1 VVKVILP
8 ETNSAARTLF
18 RSKPI
23 QNSKQD
29 RILGALFGAAVGD
42 VMGTSIAGVN
52 SDLIKEKYGQ
62 WGISAPPYNSFVSH
76 NFQLTLFA
84 LDALINC
91 TQRSQKLSIKEIT
104 DCLLKCVK
112 EWENVVNHPNLFHGI
127 NHLADKNAVCT
138 DFMKNYPLWRFK
150 RPGAK
155 NKNFDKAELVN
166 PLILAV
172 LLCANQK
179 TVQEVF
185 NEFGKSLGHTPI
197 QIDIEAFVSFFSNQ
211 ETITKQAKID
221 GLTKMCEKI
230 NSSARPDLI
239 GMIAGFEHGAKYGI
253 NAFKQIWYLR
263 IDAMNLCEQM
273 GWRTGRAFKSS
284 S

>member
-42 VMGTSIAGVN
+42 VMGSTITGVN
-52 SDLIKEKYGQ
+52 SELIKEKYGQ

-84 LDALINC
+84 LDAIINC
-91 TQRSQKLSIKEIT
+91 TQKSQKLSIKDIAH
-104 DCLLKCVK
+104 CLTKCVK
-112 EWENVVNHPNLFHGI
+112 EWEKVVNNPNLFHGI

-150 RPGAK
+150 RPGSK
-155 NKNFDKAELVN
+155 NKNDELAELIN
-166 PLILAV
+166 PLLLAV

-179 TVQEVF
+179 TSQEVF
-185 NEFGKSLGHTPI
+185 NELVISLGKPTL
-197 QIDIEAFVSFFSNQ
+197 QIDTEVFGSLFSNQ
-211 ETITKQAKID
+211 EIITKQAKID
-221 GLTKMCEKI
+221 GLNRMCEKI
-230 NSSARPDLI
+230 NSSSRPDLM

-273 GWRTGRAFKSS
+273 GWRVGRAFKSS
-284 S
+284 

>member
-1 VVKVILP
+1 MVKVILP

-42 VMGTSIAGVN
+42 VMGSTITGVN
-52 SDLIKEKYGQ
+52 SELIKEKYGQ
-62 WGISAPPYNSFVSH
+62 WGITAPPYNSFVSH

-84 LDALINC
+84 LDAIINC
-91 TQRSQKLSIKEIT
+91 TQKSQKLSIKDIAH
-104 DCLLKCVK
+104 CLTKCVK
-112 EWENVVNHPNLFHGI
+112 EWEKVVNNPNLFHGI
-127 NHLADKNAVCT
+127 NHLADKNTVCT

-150 RPGAK
+150 RPGLK
-155 NKNFDKAELVN
+155 NKNDELAELVN
-166 PLILAV
+166 PLLLAV

-179 TVQEVF
+179 TSQEVF
-185 NEFGKSLGHTPI
+185 NELVISLGKPTI
-197 QIDIEAFVSFFSNQ
+197 QIDTEIFGYLFSNQ
-211 ETITKQAKID
+211 VVITKQAKID
-221 GLTKMCEKI
+221 GLNKMCEKI
-230 NSSARPDLI
+230 NSSSRPDLM

-273 GWRTGRAFKSS
+273 GWRVGRAFKSS
-284 S
+284 

>member
-42 VMGTSIAGVN
+42 VMGSAITGVN
-52 SDLIKEKYGQ
+52 SELIKEKYGQ

-84 LDALINC
+84 LDAIINC
-91 TQRSQKLSIKEIT
+91 TQKSQKLSIKDIA
-104 DCLLKCVK
+104 DCLTKCVK
-112 EWENVVNHPNLFHGI
+112 EWEKVVNNPNLFHGI

-150 RPGAK
+150 RPGSK
-155 NKNFDKAELVN
+155 NKSDELAELIN
-166 PLILAV
+166 PLLLAV

-179 TVQEVF
+179 TSQEVF
-185 NEFGKSLGHTPI
+185 NELAISLGKPTIH
-197 QIDIEAFVSFFSNQ
+197 IDTEVFGSLFSNQ
-211 ETITKQAKID
+211 EIITKQAKID
-221 GLTKMCEKI
+221 GLNKMCEKI
-230 NSSARPDLI
+230 NSSSRPDLM

-273 GWRTGRAFKSS
+273 GWRVGRAFKSS
-284 S
+284 

>member
-1 VVKVILP
+1 MILP

-42 VMGTSIAGVN
+42 VMGSTITGVN
-52 SDLIKEKYGQ
+52 SELIKEKYGQ

-84 LDALINC
+84 LDAIINC
-91 TQRSQKLSIKEIT
+91 TQKSQKLSIKDIAH
-104 DCLLKCVK
+104 CLTKCVK
-112 EWENVVNHPNLFHGI
+112 EWEKVVNNPNLFHGI

-150 RPGAK
+150 RPGLK
-155 NKNFDKAELVN
+155 NKNDELAELIN
-166 PLILAV
+166 PLLLAV

-179 TVQEVF
+179 TSQEVF
-185 NEFGKSLGHTPI
+185 NELVISLGKPTL
-197 QIDIEAFVSFFSNQ
+197 QIDTEVFGSLPILAVPIS
-211 ETITKQAKID
+211 
-221 GLTKMCEKI
+221 
-230 NSSARPDLI
+230 
-239 GMIAGFEHGAKYGI
+239 
-253 NAFKQIWYLR
+253 
-263 IDAMNLCEQM
+263 
-273 GWRTGRAFKSS
+273 
-284 S
+284 

>member
-1 VVKVILP
+1 MILP

-23 QNSKQD
+23 LNSKQD

-42 VMGTSIAGVN
+42 VMGSTITGVN
-52 SDLIKEKYGQ
+52 SELIKEKYGQ

-84 LDALINC
+84 LDAIINC
-91 TQRSQKLSIKEIT
+91 TQKSQKLSIKDIAH
-104 DCLLKCVK
+104 CLTKCVK
-112 EWENVVNHPNLFHGI
+112 EWEKVVNNPNLFHGI

-150 RPGAK
+150 RPGLK
-155 NKNFDKAELVN
+155 NKNDELAELIN
-166 PLILAV
+166 PLLLAV

-179 TVQEVF
+179 TSQEVF
-185 NEFGKSLGHTPI
+185 NELVISLGKPTL
-197 QIDIEAFVSFFSNQ
+197 QIDTEVFGSLFSNQ
-211 ETITKQAKID
+211 EIITKQAKID
-221 GLTKMCEKI
+221 GLNKMCEKI
-230 NSSARPDLI
+230 NLSSRPDLM

-273 GWRTGRAFKSS
+273 GWRVGRAFKSS
-284 S
+284 

>member
-1 VVKVILP
+1 VILP

-42 VMGTSIAGVN
+42 VMGSTITGVN
-52 SDLIKEKYGQ
+52 SELIKEKYGQ

-84 LDALINC
+84 LDAIINC
-91 TQRSQKLSIKEIT
+91 TQKSQKLSIKDIAH
-104 DCLLKCVK
+104 CLTKCVK
-112 EWENVVNHPNLFHGI
+112 EWEKVVNNPNLFHGI
-127 NHLADKNAVCT
+127 NHLADKNTVCT

-150 RPGAK
+150 RPGLK
-155 NKNFDKAELVN
+155 NKNDELAELVN
-166 PLILAV
+166 PLLLAV

-179 TVQEVF
+179 TSQEVF
-185 NEFGKSLGHTPI
+185 NELVISLGKPTI
-197 QIDIEAFVSFFSNQ
+197 QIDTEIFGYLFSNQ
-211 ETITKQAKID
+211 EIITKQAKID
-221 GLTKMCEKI
+221 GLNKMCEKI
-230 NSSARPDLI
+230 NSSSRPDLM

-273 GWRTGRAFKSS
+273 GWRVGRAFKSS
-284 S
+284 

>member
-1 VVKVILP
+1 MILP

-42 VMGTSIAGVN
+42 VMGSTITGVN
-52 SDLIKEKYGQ
+52 SELIKEKYGQ
-62 WGISAPPYNSFVSH
+62 WGITAPPYNSFVSH

-84 LDALINC
+84 LDAIINC
-91 TQRSQKLSIKEIT
+91 TQKSQKLSIKDIAH
-104 DCLLKCVK
+104 CLTKCVK
-112 EWENVVNHPNLFHGI
+112 EWEKVVNNPNLFHGI

-150 RPGAK
+150 RPGSK
-155 NKNFDKAELVN
+155 NRNDELAELIN
-166 PLILAV
+166 PLLLAV

-179 TVQEVF
+179 TSQEVF
-185 NEFGKSLGHTPI
+185 NELVISLGKPTI
-197 QIDIEAFVSFFSNQ
+197 QIDTEIFGYLFSNQ
-211 ETITKQAKID
+211 EVITKQAKID
-221 GLTKMCEKI
+221 GLNKMCEKI
-230 NSSARPDLI
+230 NSSSRPDLM

-273 GWRTGRAFKSS
+273 GWRVGRAFKSS
-284 S
+284 

>member
-1 VVKVILP
+1 MILP

-42 VMGTSIAGVN
+42 VMGSTITGVN
-52 SDLIKEKYGQ
+52 SELIKEKYGQ

-84 LDALINC
+84 LDAIINC
-91 TQRSQKLSIKEIT
+91 TQKSQKLSIKDIAH
-104 DCLLKCVK
+104 CLTKCVK
-112 EWENVVNHPNLFHGI
+112 EWEKVVNNPNLFHGI

-150 RPGAK
+150 RPGLK
-155 NKNFDKAELVN
+155 NKNDELAELVN
-166 PLILAV
+166 PLLLAV

-179 TVQEVF
+179 TSQEVF
-185 NEFGKSLGHTPI
+185 NELVISLGKPTL
-197 QIDIEAFVSFFSNQ
+197 QIDTEVFGSLFSNQ
-211 ETITKQAKID
+211 EIITKQAKID
-221 GLTKMCEKI
+221 GLNKMCEKI
-230 NSSARPDLI
+230 NSSSRPDLM

-273 GWRTGRAFKSS
+273 GWRVGRAFKSS
-284 S
+284 

>member
-1 VVKVILP
+1 MVKVILP

-42 VMGTSIAGVN
+42 VMGSTITGVN
-52 SDLIKEKYGQ
+52 SELIKEKYGQ

-84 LDALINC
+84 LDAIINC
-91 TQRSQKLSIKEIT
+91 TQKSQKLSIKDIAH
-104 DCLLKCVK
+104 CLTKCVK
-112 EWENVVNHPNLFHGI
+112 EWEKVVNNPNLFHGI

-150 RPGAK
+150 RPGLK
-155 NKNFDKAELVN
+155 NKNDELAELVN
-166 PLILAV
+166 PMLLAV

-179 TVQEVF
+179 TSQEVF
-185 NEFGKSLGHTPI
+185 NELVISLGQPTL
-197 QIDIEAFVSFFSNQ
+197 QIDTEVFGSLFSNQ
-211 ETITKQAKID
+211 EIITKQAKID
-221 GLTKMCEKI
+221 GLNKMCEKI
-230 NSSARPDLI
+230 NSSSRPDLM

-273 GWRTGRAFKSS
+273 GWRVGRAFKSS
-284 S
+284 

>member
-1 VVKVILP
+1 MILP

-42 VMGTSIAGVN
+42 VMGSTITGVN
-52 SDLIKEKYGQ
+52 SELIKEKYGQ

-84 LDALINC
+84 LDAIINC
-91 TQRSQKLSIKEIT
+91 TQKSQKLSIKDIAH
-104 DCLLKCVK
+104 CLTKCGK
-112 EWENVVNHPNLFHGI
+112 EWEKVVNNPNLFHGI

-150 RPGAK
+150 RPGLK
-155 NKNFDKAELVN
+155 NRNDELAELVN
-166 PLILAV
+166 PMLLAV

-179 TVQEVF
+179 TSQEVF
-185 NEFGKSLGHTPI
+185 NELVISLGQPTL
-197 QIDIEAFVSFFSNQ
+197 QIDTEVFGSLFSNQ
-211 ETITKQAKID
+211 EIITKQAKID
-221 GLTKMCEKI
+221 GLNKMCEKI
-230 NSSARPDLI
+230 NSSSRPDLM

-273 GWRTGRAFKSS
+273 GWRVGRAFKSS
-284 S
+284 

>member
-1 VVKVILP
+1 MVKVILP

-42 VMGTSIAGVN
+42 VMGSTITGVN
-52 SDLIKEKYGQ
+52 SELIKEKYGQ
-62 WGISAPPYNSFVSH
+62 WGITAPPYNSFVSH

-84 LDALINC
+84 LDAIINC
-91 TQRSQKLSIKEIT
+91 TQKSQKLSIKDIAH
-104 DCLLKCVK
+104 CLTKCVK
-112 EWENVVNHPNLFHGI
+112 EWEKVVNNPNLFHGI

-150 RPGAK
+150 RPGLK
-155 NKNFDKAELVN
+155 NKNDELAELIN
-166 PLILAV
+166 PLLLAV

-179 TVQEVF
+179 TSQEVF
-185 NEFGKSLGHTPI
+185 NELVISLGKPTL
-197 QIDIEAFVSFFSNQ
+197 QIDTEVFGSLFSNQ
-211 ETITKQAKID
+211 EIITKQAKID
-221 GLTKMCEKI
+221 GLNKMCEKI
-230 NSSARPDLI
+230 NSSSRPDLM

-273 GWRTGRAFKSS
+273 GWRVGRAFKSS
-284 S
+284 

>member
-1 VVKVILP
+1 MILP

-42 VMGTSIAGVN
+42 VMGSTITGVN
-52 SDLIKEKYGQ
+52 SELIKEKYGQ

-84 LDALINC
+84 LDAIINC
-91 TQRSQKLSIKEIT
+91 TQKSQKLSIKDIAH
-104 DCLLKCVK
+104 CLTKCVK
-112 EWENVVNHPNLFHGI
+112 EWEKVVNNPNLFHGI

-150 RPGAK
+150 RPGLK
-155 NKNFDKAELVN
+155 NKNDELAELIN
-166 PLILAV
+166 PLLLAV

-179 TVQEVF
+179 TSQEVF
-185 NEFGKSLGHTPI
+185 NELVISLGKPTL
-197 QIDIEAFVSFFSNQ
+197 QIDTEVFGSLFSNQ
-211 ETITKQAKID
+211 EIITKQAKID
-221 GLTKMCEKI
+221 GLNRMCEKI
-230 NSSARPDLI
+230 NSSSRPDLM

-273 GWRTGRAFKSS
+273 GWRVGRAFKSS
-284 S
+284 

>member
-1 VVKVILP
+1 MILP

-42 VMGTSIAGVN
+42 VMGSTITGVN
-52 SDLIKEKYGQ
+52 SELIKEKYGQ
-62 WGISAPPYNSFVSH
+62 WGITAPPYNSFVSH

-84 LDALINC
+84 LDAIINC
-91 TQRSQKLSIKEIT
+91 TQKSQKLSIKDIAH
-104 DCLLKCVK
+104 CLTKCVK
-112 EWENVVNHPNLFHGI
+112 EWEKVVNNPNLFHGI
-127 NHLADKNAVCT
+127 NHLADKNTVCT

-150 RPGAK
+150 RPGLK
-155 NKNFDKAELVN
+155 NKNDKLAELIN
-166 PLILAV
+166 PLLLAV

-179 TVQEVF
+179 TSQEVF
-185 NEFGKSLGHTPI
+185 NELVISLGKPTI
-197 QIDIEAFVSFFSNQ
+197 QIDTEIFGYLFSNQ
-211 ETITKQAKID
+211 EVITKQAKID
-221 GLTKMCEKI
+221 GLNKMCEKI
-230 NSSARPDLI
+230 NSSSRPDLM

-273 GWRTGRAFKSS
+273 GWRVGRAFKSS
-284 S
+284 

>member
-8 ETNSAARTLF
+8 ESNSAARTLF

-42 VMGTSIAGVN
+42 VMGSTITGVN
-52 SDLIKEKYGQ
+52 SELIKEKYGQ
-62 WGISAPPYNSFVSH
+62 WGITAPPYNSFVSH

-84 LDALINC
+84 LDAIINC
-91 TQRSQKLSIKEIT
+91 TQKSQKLSIKDIAH
-104 DCLLKCVK
+104 CLTKCVK
-112 EWENVVNHPNLFHGI
+112 EWEKVVNNPNLFHGI
-127 NHLADKNAVCT
+127 NHLADKNTVCT

-150 RPGAK
+150 RPGLK
-155 NKNFDKAELVN
+155 NKNDELAELVN
-166 PLILAV
+166 PLLLAV

-179 TVQEVF
+179 TSQEVF
-185 NEFGKSLGHTPI
+185 NELVISLGKPTI
-197 QIDIEAFVSFFSNQ
+197 QIDTEIFGYLFSNQ
-211 ETITKQAKID
+211 EIITKQAKID
-221 GLTKMCEKI
+221 GLNKMCEKI
-230 NSSARPDLI
+230 NSSSRPDLM

-273 GWRTGRAFKSS
+273 GWRVGRAFKSS
-284 S
+284 

>member
-1 VVKVILP
+1 MVKVILP

-42 VMGTSIAGVN
+42 VMGSTITGVN
-52 SDLIKEKYGQ
+52 SELIKEKYGQ

-84 LDALINC
+84 LDAIINC
-91 TQRSQKLSIKEIT
+91 TQKSQKLSIKDIAH
-104 DCLLKCVK
+104 CLTKCVK
-112 EWENVVNHPNLFHGI
+112 EWEKVVNNPNLFHGI

-150 RPGAK
+150 RPGLK
-155 NKNFDKAELVN
+155 NKNDELAELIN
-166 PLILAV
+166 PLLLAV

-179 TVQEVF
+179 TSQEVF
-185 NEFGKSLGHTPI
+185 NELVISLGKPTL
-197 QIDIEAFVSFFSNQ
+197 QIDTEVFGSLFSNQ
-211 ETITKQAKID
+211 EIITKQAKID
-221 GLTKMCEKI
+221 GLNRMCEKI
-230 NSSARPDLI
+230 NSSSRPDLM

-273 GWRTGRAFKSS
+273 GWRVGRAFKSS
-284 S
+284 

>member
-1 VVKVILP
+1 MILP

-42 VMGTSIAGVN
+42 VMGSTITGVN
-52 SDLIKEKYGQ
+52 SELIKEKYGQ

-84 LDALINC
+84 LDAIINC
-91 TQRSQKLSIKEIT
+91 TQKSQKLSIKDIAH
-104 DCLLKCVK
+104 CLTKCVK
-112 EWENVVNHPNLFHGI
+112 EWEKVVNNPNLFHGI

-150 RPGAK
+150 RPGLK
-155 NKNFDKAELVN
+155 NKNDELAELIN
-166 PLILAV
+166 PLLLAV

-179 TVQEVF
+179 TSQEVF
-185 NEFGKSLGHTPI
+185 NELVISLGKPTL
-197 QIDIEAFVSFFSNQ
+197 QIDTEVFGSLFSNQ
-211 ETITKQAKID
+211 EIITKQAKID
-221 GLTKMCEKI
+221 GLNKMCEKI
-230 NSSARPDLI
+230 NLSSRPDLM

-273 GWRTGRAFKSS
+273 GWRVGRAFKSS
-284 S
+284 

>member
-1 VVKVILP
+1 VILP

-42 VMGTSIAGVN
+42 VMGFAITGVN
-52 SDLIKEKYGQ
+52 SELIKEKYGQ

-84 LDALINC
+84 LDAIINC
-91 TQRSQKLSIKEIT
+91 TQKSQKLSIKDIAN
-104 DCLLKCVK
+104 CLAKCVK
-112 EWENVVNHPNLFHGI
+112 EWEKVVNNPNLFHGI

-150 RPGAK
+150 RPGLK
-155 NKNFDKAELVN
+155 NRNDELAELIN
-166 PLILAV
+166 PLLLAV

-179 TVQEVF
+179 TSEEVF
-185 NEFGKSLGHTPI
+185 NELIISLGKPTIHVDT
-197 QIDIEAFVSFFSNQ
+197 EFFGSLFSNQ
-211 ETITKQAKID
+211 EIITKQAKID
-221 GLTKMCEKI
+221 GLNKMCEKI
-230 NSSARPDLI
+230 NLSSRPDLM

-273 GWRTGRAFKSS
+273 GWKAGRAFKSS

>member
-1 VVKVILP
+1 VILP

-42 VMGTSIAGVN
+42 VMGSTITGVN
-52 SDLIKEKYGQ
+52 SELIKEKYGQ

-84 LDALINC
+84 LDAIINC
-91 TQRSQKLSIKEIT
+91 TQKSQKLSIKDIAH
-104 DCLLKCVK
+104 CLTKCVK
-112 EWENVVNHPNLFHGI
+112 EWEKVVNNPNLFHGI

-150 RPGAK
+150 RPGLK
-155 NKNFDKAELVN
+155 NKNDELAELVN
-166 PLILAV
+166 PLLLAV

-179 TVQEVF
+179 TSQEVF
-185 NEFGKSLGHTPI
+185 NELVISLGKPTI
-197 QIDIEAFVSFFSNQ
+197 QIDTEIFGYLFSNQ
-211 ETITKQAKID
+211 EIITKQAKID
-221 GLTKMCEKI
+221 GLNKMCEKI
-230 NSSARPDLI
+230 NSSSRPDLM

-273 GWRTGRAFKSS
+273 GWRVGRAFKSS
-284 S
+284 

>member
-1 VVKVILP
+1 MILP

-42 VMGTSIAGVN
+42 VMGSTITGVN
-52 SDLIKEKYGQ
+52 SELIKEKYGQ

-84 LDALINC
+84 LDAIINC
-91 TQRSQKLSIKEIT
+91 TQKSQKLSIKDIAH
-104 DCLLKCVK
+104 CLTKCLK
-112 EWENVVNHPNLFHGI
+112 EWEKVVNNPNLFHGI

-150 RPGAK
+150 RPGLK
-155 NKNFDKAELVN
+155 NKNDELAELVN
-166 PLILAV
+166 PMLLAV

-179 TVQEVF
+179 TSQEVF
-185 NEFGKSLGHTPI
+185 NELVISLGKPTI
-197 QIDIEAFVSFFSNQ
+197 QIDTEIFGSLFSNQ
-211 ETITKQAKID
+211 EIISKQAKID
-221 GLTKMCEKI
+221 GLNKMCEKI
-230 NSSARPDLI
+230 NSSSRPDLM

-273 GWRTGRAFKSS
+273 GWRVGRAFKSS
-284 S
+284 

>member
-1 VVKVILP
+1 MILP

-42 VMGTSIAGVN
+42 VMGSTITGVN
-52 SDLIKEKYGQ
+52 SELIKEKYGQ

-84 LDALINC
+84 LDAIINC
-91 TQRSQKLSIKEIT
+91 TQKSQKLSIKDIAH
-104 DCLLKCVK
+104 CLTKCVK
-112 EWENVVNHPNLFHGI
+112 EWEKVVNNPNLFHGI
-127 NHLADKNAVCT
+127 NHLADKNTVCT

-150 RPGAK
+150 RPGLK
-155 NKNFDKAELVN
+155 NKNDELAELIN
-166 PLILAV
+166 PLLLAV

-179 TVQEVF
+179 TSQEVF
-185 NEFGKSLGHTPI
+185 NELVISLGKPTL
-197 QIDIEAFVSFFSNQ
+197 QIDTEVFGSLFSNQ
-211 ETITKQAKID
+211 EIITKQAKID
-221 GLTKMCEKI
+221 GLNKMCEKI
-230 NSSARPDLI
+230 NSSSRPDLM

-273 GWRTGRAFKSS
+273 GWRVGRAFKSS
-284 S
+284 

>member
-1 VVKVILP
+1 VILP

-42 VMGTSIAGVN
+42 VMGSTITGVN
-52 SDLIKEKYGQ
+52 SELIKEKYGQ

-84 LDALINC
+84 LDAIINC
-91 TQRSQKLSIKEIT
+91 TQKSQKLSIKDIAH
-104 DCLLKCVK
+104 CLTKCVK
-112 EWENVVNHPNLFHGI
+112 EWEKVVNNPNLFHGI

-150 RPGAK
+150 RPGLK
-155 NKNFDKAELVN
+155 NKNDELAELIN
-166 PLILAV
+166 PLLLAV

-179 TVQEVF
+179 TSQEVF
-185 NEFGKSLGHTPI
+185 NELVISLGKPTL
-197 QIDIEAFVSFFSNQ
+197 QIDTEVFGSLFSNQ
-211 ETITKQAKID
+211 EIITKQAKID
-221 GLTKMCEKI
+221 GLNKMCEKI
-230 NSSARPDLI
+230 NSSSRPDLM

-273 GWRTGRAFKSS
+273 GWRVGRAFKSS
-284 S
+284 

>member
-1 VVKVILP
+1 MILP

-42 VMGTSIAGVN
+42 VMGSAITGV
-52 SDLIKEKYGQ
+52 SSELIKEKYGQ

-84 LDALINC
+84 LDAIINC
-91 TQRSQKLSIKEIT
+91 TKKSQKLSIKDIA
-104 DCLLKCVK
+104 DCLTKCVK
-112 EWENVVNHPNLFHGI
+112 EWEKVVNNPNLFHGI

-150 RPGAK
+150 RPGLK
-155 NKNFDKAELVN
+155 NKNDELAELIN
-166 PLILAV
+166 PLLLAV

-179 TVQEVF
+179 TSQEVF
-185 NEFGKSLGHTPI
+185 NELVISLGKPTI
-197 QIDIEAFVSFFSNQ
+197 QIDTEFFGSLFSNQ
-211 ETITKQAKID
+211 EIITKQAKID
-221 GLTKMCEKI
+221 GLNRMCEKI
-230 NSSARPDLI
+230 NSSSRPDLM

-273 GWRTGRAFKSS
+273 GWKAGRAFKSS

>member
-1 VVKVILP
+1 MILP

-23 QNSKQD
+23 LNSKQD

-42 VMGTSIAGVN
+42 VMGSTITGVN
-52 SDLIKEKYGQ
+52 SELIKEKYGQ

-84 LDALINC
+84 LDAIINC
-91 TQRSQKLSIKEIT
+91 TQKSQKLSIKDIAH
-104 DCLLKCVK
+104 CLTKCVK
-112 EWENVVNHPNLFHGI
+112 EWEKVVNNPNLFHGI

-150 RPGAK
+150 RPGLK
-155 NKNFDKAELVN
+155 NKNDELAELIN
-166 PLILAV
+166 PLLLAV

-179 TVQEVF
+179 TSQEVF
-185 NEFGKSLGHTPI
+185 NELVISLGKPTL
-197 QIDIEAFVSFFSNQ
+197 QIDTEVFGSLFSNQ
-211 ETITKQAKID
+211 EIITKQAKID
-221 GLTKMCEKI
+221 GLNRMCEKI
-230 NSSARPDLI
+230 NSSSRPDLM

-273 GWRTGRAFKSS
+273 GWRVGRAFKSS
-284 S
+284 

>member
-1 VVKVILP
+1 MILP

-42 VMGTSIAGVN
+42 VMGSTITGVN
-52 SDLIKEKYGQ
+52 SELIKEKYGQ
-62 WGISAPPYNSFVSH
+62 WGITAPPYNSFVSH

-84 LDALINC
+84 LDAIINC
-91 TQRSQKLSIKEIT
+91 TQKSQKLSIKDIAH
-104 DCLLKCVK
+104 CLTKCVK
-112 EWENVVNHPNLFHGI
+112 EWEKVVNNPNLFHGI

-150 RPGAK
+150 RPGSK
-155 NKNFDKAELVN
+155 NKNDELAELIN
-166 PLILAV
+166 PLLLAV

-179 TVQEVF
+179 TSQEVF
-185 NEFGKSLGHTPI
+185 NELVISLGKPTI
-197 QIDIEAFVSFFSNQ
+197 QIDTEIFGYLFSNQ
-211 ETITKQAKID
+211 EIITKQAKID
-221 GLTKMCEKI
+221 GLNKMCEKI
-230 NSSARPDLI
+230 NSSSRPDLM

-273 GWRTGRAFKSS
+273 GWRVGRAFKSS
-284 S
+284 

>member
-1 VVKVILP
+1 MILP

-42 VMGTSIAGVN
+42 VMGSTITGVN
-52 SDLIKEKYGQ
+52 SELIKEKYGQ

-84 LDALINC
+84 LDAIINC
-91 TQRSQKLSIKEIT
+91 TQKSQKLSIKDIAH
-104 DCLLKCVK
+104 CLTKCVK
-112 EWENVVNHPNLFHGI
+112 EWEKVVNNPNLFHGI

-150 RPGAK
+150 RPGLK
-155 NKNFDKAELVN
+155 NKNDELAELIN
-166 PLILAV
+166 PLLLAV

-179 TVQEVF
+179 TSQEVF
-185 NEFGKSLGHTPI
+185 NELVISLGKPTI
-197 QIDIEAFVSFFSNQ
+197 QIDTEIFGSLFSNK
-211 ETITKQAKID
+211 EIITKQAKID
-221 GLTKMCEKI
+221 GLNKMCEKI
-230 NSSARPDLI
+230 NSSSRPDLM

-273 GWRTGRAFKSS
+273 GWRVGRAFKSS
-284 S
+284 

>member
-1 VVKVILP
+1 VVKLILP

-42 VMGTSIAGVN
+42 VMGSTITGVN
-52 SDLIKEKYGQ
+52 SELIKEKYGQ

-84 LDALINC
+84 LDAIINC
-91 TQRSQKLSIKEIT
+91 TQKSQKLSIKDIAH
-104 DCLLKCVK
+104 CLTKCVK
-112 EWENVVNHPNLFHGI
+112 EWEKVVNNPNLFHGI

-150 RPGAK
+150 RPGLK
-155 NKNFDKAELVN
+155 NKNDELAELIN
-166 PLILAV
+166 PLLLAV

-179 TVQEVF
+179 TSQEVF
-185 NEFGKSLGHTPI
+185 NELVISLGKPTL
-197 QIDIEAFVSFFSNQ
+197 QIDTEVFGSLFSNQ
-211 ETITKQAKID
+211 EIITKQAKID
-221 GLTKMCEKI
+221 GLNKMCEKI
-230 NSSARPDLI
+230 NSSSRPDLM

-273 GWRTGRAFKSS
+273 GWRVGRAFKSS
-284 S
+284 

>member
-1 VVKVILP
+1 MILP

-42 VMGTSIAGVN
+42 VMGSTITGVN
-52 SDLIKEKYGQ
+52 SELIKEKYGQ

-84 LDALINC
+84 LDAIINC
-91 TQRSQKLSIKEIT
+91 TQKSQKLSIKDIAH
-104 DCLLKCVK
+104 CLTKCVK
-112 EWENVVNHPNLFHGI
+112 EWEKVVNNPNLFHGI

-150 RPGAK
+150 RPGLK
-155 NKNFDKAELVN
+155 NKNDELAELVN
-166 PLILAV
+166 PMLLAV

-179 TVQEVF
+179 TSQEVF
-185 NEFGKSLGHTPI
+185 NELVISLGKPTL
-197 QIDIEAFVSFFSNQ
+197 QIDTEVFGSLFSNQ
-211 ETITKQAKID
+211 EIITKQAKID
-221 GLTKMCEKI
+221 GLNKMCEKI
-230 NSSARPDLI
+230 NSSSRPDLM

-273 GWRTGRAFKSS
+273 GWRVGRAFKSS
-284 S
+284 

>member
-1 VVKVILP
+1 MILP

-42 VMGTSIAGVN
+42 VMGFAITGVN
-52 SDLIKEKYGQ
+52 SELIKEKYGQ

-84 LDALINC
+84 LDAIINC
-91 TQRSQKLSIKEIT
+91 TQKSQKLSIKDIAH
-104 DCLLKCVK
+104 CLTKCVK
-112 EWENVVNHPNLFHGI
+112 EWEKVVNNPNLFHGI

-150 RPGAK
+150 RPGLK
-155 NKNFDKAELVN
+155 NKNDELAELIN
-166 PLILAV
+166 PLLLAV

-179 TVQEVF
+179 TSQEVF
-185 NEFGKSLGHTPI
+185 NELVISLGKPTL
-197 QIDIEAFVSFFSNQ
+197 QIDTEVFGSLFSNQ
-211 ETITKQAKID
+211 EIITKQAKID
-221 GLTKMCEKI
+221 GLNKMCEKI
-230 NSSARPDLI
+230 NSSSRPDLM

-273 GWRTGRAFKSS
+273 GWRVGRAFKSS
-284 S
+284 

>member
-1 VVKVILP
+1 MILP

-42 VMGTSIAGVN
+42 VMGSTITGVN
-52 SDLIKEKYGQ
+52 SELIKEKYGQ

-84 LDALINC
+84 LDAIINC
-91 TQRSQKLSIKEIT
+91 TQKSQKLSIKDIA
-104 DCLLKCVK
+104 DCLTKCVK
-112 EWENVVNHPNLFHGI
+112 EWEKVVNNPNLFHGI
-127 NHLADKNAVCT
+127 NQLADKNAVCT

-150 RPGAK
+150 RPGLK
-155 NKNFDKAELVN
+155 NKNDELAELVN
-166 PLILAV
+166 PMLLAV

-179 TVQEVF
+179 TSQEVF
-185 NEFGKSLGHTPI
+185 NELVISLGKPTI
-197 QIDIEAFVSFFSNQ
+197 QIDTEIFGSLFSNQ
-211 ETITKQAKID
+211 EIITKQAKID
-221 GLTKMCEKI
+221 GLNKMCEKI
-230 NSSARPDLI
+230 NSSSRPDLM

-273 GWRTGRAFKSS
+273 GWRVGRAFKSS
-284 S
+284 

>member
-1 VVKVILP
+1 MILP

-42 VMGTSIAGVN
+42 VMGSTITGVN
-52 SDLIKEKYGQ
+52 SELIKEKYGQ

-84 LDALINC
+84 LDAIINC
-91 TQRSQKLSIKEIT
+91 TQKSQKLSIKDIAH
-104 DCLLKCVK
+104 CLTKCVK
-112 EWENVVNHPNLFHGI
+112 EWEKVVNNPNLFHGI
-127 NHLADKNAVCT
+127 NHLADKNTVCT

-150 RPGAK
+150 RPGLK
-155 NKNFDKAELVN
+155 NKNDELAELVN
-166 PLILAV
+166 PMLLAV

-179 TVQEVF
+179 TSQEVF
-185 NEFGKSLGHTPI
+185 NELVISLGKPTI
-197 QIDIEAFVSFFSNQ
+197 QIDTEIFGSLFSNQ
-211 ETITKQAKID
+211 EIITKQAKID
-221 GLTKMCEKI
+221 GLNKMCEKI
-230 NSSARPDLI
+230 NSSSRPDLM

-273 GWRTGRAFKSS
+273 GWRVGRAFKSS
-284 S
+284 

>member
-1 VVKVILP
+1 MILP

-42 VMGTSIAGVN
+42 VMGSTITGVN
-52 SDLIKEKYGQ
+52 SELIKEKYGQ

-84 LDALINC
+84 LDAIINC
-91 TQRSQKLSIKEIT
+91 TQKSQKLSIKDIAH
-104 DCLLKCVK
+104 CLTKCVK
-112 EWENVVNHPNLFHGI
+112 EWEKVVNNPNLFHGI
-127 NHLADKNAVCT
+127 NHLADKNTVCT

-150 RPGAK
+150 RPGLK
-155 NKNFDKAELVN
+155 NKNDKLAELIN
-166 PLILAV
+166 PLLLAV

-179 TVQEVF
+179 TSQEVF
-185 NEFGKSLGHTPI
+185 NELVISLGKPTI
-197 QIDIEAFVSFFSNQ
+197 QIDTEIFGYLFSNQ
-211 ETITKQAKID
+211 EIITKQAKID
-221 GLTKMCEKI
+221 GLNKMCEKI
-230 NSSARPDLI
+230 NSSSRPDLM

-273 GWRTGRAFKSS
+273 GWRVGRAFKSS
-284 S
+284 

>member
-1 VVKVILP
+1 MILP

-42 VMGTSIAGVN
+42 VMGAVITGVN
-52 SDLIKEKYGQ
+52 IELIKEKYGQ

-84 LDALINC
+84 LDAIINC
-91 TQRSQKLSIKEIT
+91 TQKSQKLSIKDIVA
-104 DCLLKCVK
+104 CLTKCVK
-112 EWENVVNHPNLFHGI
+112 EWEKVVSHPNLFHGI

-155 NKNFDKAELVN
+155 NRNSDLAELVN
-166 PLILAV
+166 PLLLAV

-179 TVQEVF
+179 TSQEVL
-185 NEFGKSLGHTPI
+185 NELVHSFGQPTINIDTEVFSSLFGNL
-197 QIDIEAFVSFFSNQ
+197 EA
-211 ETITKQAKID
+211 ITKQAKID
-221 GLTKMCEKI
+221 GLRTMCEKI
-230 NSSARPDLI
+230 NSSSKPDLM

-273 GWRTGRAFKSS
+273 GWRAGRAFKSS
-284 S
+284 

>member
-1 VVKVILP
+1 MILP

-42 VMGTSIAGVN
+42 VMGSTITGVN
-52 SDLIKEKYGQ
+52 SELIKEKYGQ

-84 LDALINC
+84 LDAIINC
-91 TQRSQKLSIKEIT
+91 TQKSQKLSIKDIAH
-104 DCLLKCVK
+104 CLTKCVK
-112 EWENVVNHPNLFHGI
+112 EWEKVVNNPNLFHGI

-150 RPGAK
+150 RPGLK
-155 NKNFDKAELVN
+155 NKNDELAELIN
-166 PLILAV
+166 PLLLAV

-179 TVQEVF
+179 TSQEVF
-185 NEFGKSLGHTPI
+185 NELVISLGKPTL
-197 QIDIEAFVSFFSNQ
+197 QIDIEVFGSLFSNQ
-211 ETITKQAKID
+211 EIITKQAKID
-221 GLTKMCEKI
+221 GLNKMCEKI
-230 NSSARPDLI
+230 NSSSRPDLM

-273 GWRTGRAFKSS
+273 GWRVGRAFKSS
-284 S
+284 

>member
-1 VVKVILP
+1 MILP

-42 VMGTSIAGVN
+42 VMGSTITGVN
-52 SDLIKEKYGQ
+52 SELIKEKYGQ

-84 LDALINC
+84 LDAIINC
-91 TQRSQKLSIKEIT
+91 TQKSQKLSIKDIAH
-104 DCLLKCVK
+104 CLTKCLK
-112 EWENVVNHPNLFHGI
+112 EWEKVVNNPNLFHGI

-150 RPGAK
+150 RPGLK
-155 NKNFDKAELVN
+155 NKNDELAELVN
-166 PLILAV
+166 PMLLAV

-179 TVQEVF
+179 TSQEVF
-185 NEFGKSLGHTPI
+185 NELVISLGQPTL
-197 QIDIEAFVSFFSNQ
+197 QIDTEVFGSLFSNQ
-211 ETITKQAKID
+211 EIITKQAKID
-221 GLTKMCEKI
+221 GLNKMCEKI
-230 NSSARPDLI
+230 NSSSRPDLM

-273 GWRTGRAFKSS
+273 GWRVGRAFKSS
-284 S
+284 

>member
-1 VVKVILP
+1 MILP

-42 VMGTSIAGVN
+42 VMGFAITGVN
-52 SDLIKEKYGQ
+52 SELIKEKYGQ

-84 LDALINC
+84 LDAIINC
-91 TQRSQKLSIKEIT
+91 TQKSQKLLIKDIAN
-104 DCLLKCVK
+104 CLAKCVK
-112 EWENVVNHPNLFHGI
+112 EWEKVVNNPNLFHGI

-150 RPGAK
+150 RPGLK
-155 NKNFDKAELVN
+155 NRNDELAELIN
-166 PLILAV
+166 PLLLAV

-179 TVQEVF
+179 TSEEVF
-185 NEFGKSLGHTPI
+185 NELIISLGKPTIHVDT
-197 QIDIEAFVSFFSNQ
+197 EFFGSLFSNQ
-211 ETITKQAKID
+211 EIITKQAKID
-221 GLTKMCEKI
+221 GLNKMCEKI
-230 NSSARPDLI
+230 NLSSRPDLM

-273 GWRTGRAFKSS
+273 GWKAGRAFKSS

>member
-1 VVKVILP
+1 MILP

-42 VMGTSIAGVN
+42 VMGSTITGVN
-52 SDLIKEKYGQ
+52 SELIKEKYGQ

-84 LDALINC
+84 LDAIINC
-91 TQRSQKLSIKEIT
+91 TQKSQKLSIKDIAH
-104 DCLLKCVK
+104 CLTKCVK
-112 EWENVVNHPNLFHGI
+112 EWEKVVNNPNLFHGI

-150 RPGAK
+150 RPGLK
-155 NKNFDKAELVN
+155 NKNDELAELIN
-166 PLILAV
+166 PLLLAV

-179 TVQEVF
+179 TSQEVF
-185 NEFGKSLGHTPI
+185 NELVISLGKPTL
-197 QIDIEAFVSFFSNQ
+197 QIDTEVFGSLFSNQ
-211 ETITKQAKID
+211 EIITKQAKID
-221 GLTKMCEKI
+221 GLNRMCEKI
-230 NSSARPDLI
+230 NLSSRPDLM

-273 GWRTGRAFKSS
+273 GWRVGRAFKSS
-284 S
+284 

>member
-1 VVKVILP
+1 MILP

-42 VMGTSIAGVN
+42 VMGSTITGVN
-52 SDLIKEKYGQ
+52 SELIKEKYGQ

-84 LDALINC
+84 LDAIINC
-91 TQRSQKLSIKEIT
+91 TQKSQKLSIKDIAH
-104 DCLLKCVK
+104 CLTKCVK
-112 EWENVVNHPNLFHGI
+112 EWEKVVNNPNLFHGI
-127 NHLADKNAVCT
+127 NHLADKNTVCT

-150 RPGAK
+150 RPGLK
-155 NKNFDKAELVN
+155 NKNDKLAELIN
-166 PLILAV
+166 PLLLAV

-179 TVQEVF
+179 TSQEVF
-185 NEFGKSLGHTPI
+185 NELVISLGKPTI
-197 QIDIEAFVSFFSNQ
+197 QIDTEIFGYLFSNQ
-211 ETITKQAKID
+211 VVITKQAKID
-221 GLTKMCEKI
+221 GLNKMCEKI
-230 NSSARPDLI
+230 NSSSRPDLM

-273 GWRTGRAFKSS
+273 GWRVGRAFKSS
-284 S
+284 

>member
-1 VVKVILP
+1 MILP

-42 VMGTSIAGVN
+42 VMGYTITGVN
-52 SDLIKEKYGQ
+52 SELMKEKYGQ

-84 LDALINC
+84 LDAIINC
-91 TQRSQKLSIKEIT
+91 TQKSQKLSIKDIAH
-104 DCLLKCVK
+104 CLTKCVK
-112 EWENVVNHPNLFHGI
+112 EWEKVVNNPNLFHGI

-150 RPGAK
+150 RPGSK
-155 NKNFDKAELVN
+155 NKNDELAELIN
-166 PLILAV
+166 PLLLAV

-179 TVQEVF
+179 TSQEVL
-185 NEFGKSLGHTPI
+185 NELVISLGKSTI
-197 QIDIEAFVSFFSNQ
+197 QIDTEVFGSLFSNQ
-211 ETITKQAKID
+211 EIITKQAKID
-221 GLTKMCEKI
+221 GLNKMCEKI
-230 NSSARPDLI
+230 NSSSRPDLM

-273 GWRTGRAFKSS
+273 GWRVGRAFKSS
-284 S
+284 

>member
-1 VVKVILP
+1 MILP

-42 VMGTSIAGVN
+42 VMGYTITGVN
-52 SDLIKEKYGQ
+52 SELMKEKYGQ

-84 LDALINC
+84 LDAIINC
-91 TQRSQKLSIKEIT
+91 TQKSQKLSIKDIAH
-104 DCLLKCVK
+104 CLTKCVK
-112 EWENVVNHPNLFHGI
+112 EWEKVVNNPNLFHGI

-150 RPGAK
+150 RPGSK
-155 NKNFDKAELVN
+155 NKNDELAELVN
-166 PLILAV
+166 PLLLAV

-179 TVQEVF
+179 TSQEVF
-185 NEFGKSLGHTPI
+185 NELVISLGKSTI
-197 QIDIEAFVSFFSNQ
+197 QIDTEVFGSLFSNQ
-211 ETITKQAKID
+211 EIITKQAKID
-221 GLTKMCEKI
+221 GLNKMCEKI
-230 NSSARPDLI
+230 NSSSRPDLM

-273 GWRTGRAFKSS
+273 GWRVGRAFKSS
-284 S
+284 